1 MLGSTGVLA
10 PGPSPLTPPSVQV
23 RAPHVQWHEAK
34 RSMKRDPRW
43 EATKL
48 LDYDEKEQIFQ
59 GHVLELANKKR
70 LQFRRLLEETGQV
83 GTERPLPFP

>member
-1 MLGSTGVLA
+1 MLI
-10 PGPSPLTPPSVQV
+10 LTPPLPVQV

-34 RSMKRDPRW
+34 RSMKRDHRW

-83 GTERPLPFP
+83 GTTFLLWGLGPRLGL